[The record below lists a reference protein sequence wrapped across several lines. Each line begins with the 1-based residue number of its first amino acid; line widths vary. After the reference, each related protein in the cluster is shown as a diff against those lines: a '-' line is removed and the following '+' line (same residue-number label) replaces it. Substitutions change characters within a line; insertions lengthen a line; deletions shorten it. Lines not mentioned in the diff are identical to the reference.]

1 MSTITMEFE
10 DNLQHRFASLREYV
24 AHRAFVV
31 NKPMKAQAADM
42 DLSPSTL
49 SRKLNPAEG
58 DTQRMNLD
66 DFEAWLRS
74 TGDAAAVVGYLAC
87 KFLDSNEHKQQVLIQ
102 TVEQRLA
109 DLSLLLPAL
118 KAAQSRPAA
127 SCDLP
132 VPIRRAG

>member
-10 DNLQHRFASLREYV
+10 DNLQHRFTSLREYV
-24 AHRAFVV
+24 AHRAFAVT
-31 NKPMKAQAADM
+31 KPMKAQAADM
-42 DLSPSTL
+42 DMAPSTL

-74 TGDAAAVVGYLAC
+74 TGDASAVIGYLAS
-87 KFLDSNEHKQQVLIQ
+87 KYLDSNEHKQQVLIQ

-109 DLSLLLPAL
+109 ELTLLLPGL
-118 KAAQSRPAA
+118 KAAQPQQ
-127 SCDLP
+127 P
-132 VPIRRAG
+132 VGGSAPTQLRRAS